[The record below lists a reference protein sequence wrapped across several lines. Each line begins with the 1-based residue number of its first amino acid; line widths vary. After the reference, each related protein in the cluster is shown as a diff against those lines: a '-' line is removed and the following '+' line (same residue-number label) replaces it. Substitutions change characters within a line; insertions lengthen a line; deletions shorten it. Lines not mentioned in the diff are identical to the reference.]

1 MKVYLVGLDENEDV
15 VHPNSQHQEWDDFNH
30 NEGEG
35 DPDVAE
41 DAQWTCHWAQHNEDT
56 RDAEGDFRIH
66 LRCNRDPNGQSY
78 YLSHYWKTLILPLYT
93 GRANPELKV
102 QFHVW
107 EKIRKMF

>member
-41 DAQWTCHWAQHNEDT
+41 DAQ
-56 RDAEGDFRIH
+56 
-66 LRCNRDPNGQSY
+66 
-78 YLSHYWKTLILPLYT
+78 
-93 GRANPELKV
+93 
-102 QFHVW
+102 
-107 EKIRKMF
+107 